1 LFRPTVNVYAA
12 AGDAVRVCNAR
23 TVKDYRSR
31 GLAVLESISDIYLF
45 GLCIGLSALLIAP
58 LARVEG
64 AEDALTKFL
73 IKRERALRKPQPA
86 RPQLALARMRGRK
99 PRADRQP
106 ARPNRRKQPAAA
118 VAKKIA
124 KRRAT

>member
-1 LFRPTVNVYAA
+1 VQRE
-12 AGDAVRVCNAR
+12 DSE
-23 TVKDYRSR
+23 DYRSR

-58 LARVEG
+58 VARVEG
-64 AEDALTKFL
+64 AEDALTFL

-86 RPQLALARMRGRK
+86 RPQLALAARMRGRK
-99 PRADRQP
+99 PRADQQR

-118 VAKKIA
+118 VAKKAA